1 MFFWGFFKEKKT
13 KMILYYYKKKNPQ
26 RNQICWIC
34 YHVYCNYKE
43 KNEILAL
50 QINPNQL
57 ADEGS
62 AIKLHFNTADG
73 LHRRKKKWKWL
84 LKQTE
89 MSRCSCWKPLCMSLK
104 YSQLT
109 EHSNLTFC
117 RLLPTL
123 TSTGQMFKCR
133 HALRSWWNLVL
144 NLFCY
149 QGISVITSVL
159 IYFFKISVI
168 INNK

>member
-1 MFFWGFFKEKKT
+1 MFFWVFFKEKKT
-13 KMILYYYKKKNPQ
+13 KMILYYYKKKTPKGTKSVESVITFIVIIKK
-26 RNQICWIC
+26 RMKSLLCKLIP
-34 YHVYCNYKE
+34 
-43 KNEILAL
+43 
-50 QINPNQL
+50 INWLMKVQQL
-57 ADEGS
+57 NCISTLLMDCTEG
-62 AIKLHFNTADG
+62 
-73 LHRRKKKWKWL
+73 KKKWKWL

-159 IYFFKISVI
+159 VYFFKISVI